1 MKIILKQTDPKTIKV
16 NKEQWVQKALDKRLN
31 HLIDLLLKPTVPKL
45 TIALK
50 MIEIIAG
57 FNQGK

>member
-1 MKIILKQTDPKTIKV
+1 MKIILKQIDPKTIKV

-45 TIALK
+45 TFALK